1 MLVYYCS
8 DLDFVIL
15 CKWIRSL
22 IEQDSVYE
30 RCNQIKISQNEND
43 EKPMVGCS
51 AKWLRDSNF
60 ARDFQLSQERQQFN
74 TFVELMFLCTNYQK
88 VWSVQ
93 VITCTEN
100 DRASLDQTFMI
111 VVSEDDGSF
120 IKHLLRTSRLL
131 VVIEFAGSGT
141 RCARIFD
148 CGITS

>member
-1 MLVYYCS
+1 
-8 DLDFVIL
+8 
-15 CKWIRSL
+15 
-22 IEQDSVYE
+22 
-30 RCNQIKISQNEND
+30 
-43 EKPMVGCS
+43 MVGCS

-93 VITCTEN
+93 VTTCTEN
-100 DRASLDQTFMI
+100 VRASLDQTFMI